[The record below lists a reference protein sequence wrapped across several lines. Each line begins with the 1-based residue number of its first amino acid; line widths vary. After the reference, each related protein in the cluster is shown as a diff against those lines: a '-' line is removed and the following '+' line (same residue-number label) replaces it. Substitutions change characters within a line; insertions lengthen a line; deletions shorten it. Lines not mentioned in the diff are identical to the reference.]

1 MTVAQRKRFHIA
13 LEQTGGSTYDA
24 AKLLGISEGTLRR
37 EIEENPE
44 LQSYGECSQ
53 PSQEETVKGPP
64 LPAPLF
70 GEAMNRAQ
78 MMREDERS
86 VALAV
91 VGAGVTSR
99 QLGEVMGFYR
109 LGIDHFNSIRHCAYG
124 GLAASYFRLM
134 EYQKVL
140 IGEIKEAKD
149 AGNAE
154 LEAVRR
160 EDFSRIANCINQTFD
175 RMLQA
180 WKIQVSVEAAK
191 AASSKQGE
199 ARRKPGF
206 APLSMNV
213 AGNVTVHQ
221 PAAGVSSLPQPPPA
235 ELLSAPV

>member
-1 MTVAQRKRFHIA
+1 MTVAQRKQCHIA
-13 LEQTGGSTYDA
+13 LEQTGGSVCDA
-24 AKLLGISEGTLRR
+24 ARLLGVSEETLSR

-53 PSQEETVKGPP
+53 PSAEETVKGPP
-64 LPAPLF
+64 LPAPLMS
-70 GEAMNRAQ
+70 EAMSRAN
-78 MMREDERS
+78 MMREDERN

-91 VGAGVTSR
+91 IGAGVTSR

-140 IGEIKEAKD
+140 IDEIKEAKNKGD
-149 AGNAE
+149 TE
-154 LEAVRR
+154 LESIRR
-160 EDFSRIANCINQTFD
+160 EDFSRIANCLNQTFD

-180 WKIQVSVEAAK
+180 WKIQVGVEAAK
-191 AASSKQGE
+191 AASAKQGE
-199 ARRKPGF
+199 VRRKPGF
-206 APLSMNV
+206 APLQMAV

-221 PAAGVSSLPQPPPA
+221 PSSVPALPQPPPA
-235 ELLSAPV
+235 ELLAAPV